1 METLNEQLAQALE
14 LDSHNDQ
21 EDGQVDEQ
29 SMAPG
34 ENPALDAEDGDEGE
48 IRTLS
53 DLIEANGWDAEELY
67 SLEMAMPDSEE
78 AIPLGKLKDELT
90 TARRERESLVQGIE
104 ERDRQLQMAQ
114 AQAQN
119 AVPYDQNMM
128 QMQGQINVL
137 QGFLQS
143 PDYANLKKEDPGAA
157 ALKAQEIQQA
167 MGGLQQQMQQYQ
179 MQQQQQT
186 AAQRQQNLAQAS
198 QYLSE
203 QIPEWR
209 DPAVARAEKQEITKA
224 IMDAGYTAA
233 DLTGLS
239 DPRVVMLM
247 RELVSLRRQVGAGK
261 VAGQAVRQSPKASLR
276 GGRIKGGGKK
286 AQINAINKAKK
297 TGSKQDVL
305 AAQRAVVALSGGI

>member
-179 MQQQQQT
+179 QQQQQQT